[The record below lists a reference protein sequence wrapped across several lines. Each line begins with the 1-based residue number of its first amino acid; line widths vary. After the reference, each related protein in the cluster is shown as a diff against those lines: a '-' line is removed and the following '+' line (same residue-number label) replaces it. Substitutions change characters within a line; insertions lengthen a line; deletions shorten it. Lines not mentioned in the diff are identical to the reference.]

1 MPGRIVLRL
10 NHNLRLGD
18 YIAFIKVSNCKKKK
32 RREKLL
38 FFFFCKRSKAGL
50 EMKKRENSKL
60 NLRSLTQ

>member
-32 RREKLL
+32 KRKIAV
-38 FFFFCKRSKAGL
+38 FFFANGQK
-50 EMKKRENSKL
+50 
-60 NLRSLTQ
+60 QV